1 MKEIKINNPTGLHAR
16 PASQLVMECKKF
28 ESEITLLRGE
38 QSANAKSI
46 MSIMAMAIT
55 GGDMIQV
62 SADGPD
68 ADAAVDAI
76 ASFLEALED

>member
-55 GGDMIQV
+55 GGDMIEI

>member
-55 GGDMIQV
+55 GGDMIEI

-76 ASFLEALED
+76 ATFLEALED

>member
-1 MKEIKINNPTGLHAR
+1 MREITINNPTGLHAR

-28 ESEITLLRGE
+28 ESEITLLRGD

-55 GGDMIQV
+55 GGDRIQV
-62 SADGPD
+62 TAEGTD
-68 ADAAVDAI
+68 ATQAVEAI
-76 ASFLEALED
+76 ATFLETLED

>member
-28 ESEITLLRGE
+28 ESEITLTRGD
-38 QSANAKSI
+38 QTANAKSI

-55 GGDMIQV
+55 GDDIIQV

-68 ADAAVDAI
+68 SDAAVESI
-76 ASFLEALED
+76 ARFLENLED